1 MDEDNK
7 PKPKPVRFNTEIFG
21 VINDAVTA
29 NAAHIQQLFDTFM
42 VLEKGAAAMY
52 DVVMEYHKRL
62 NRLEKEF
69 LALER
74 KINEKDNPR

>member
-1 MDEDNK
+1 MDDDNK

-29 NAAHIQQLFDTFM
+29 NATNIQQL
-42 VLEKGAAAMY
+42 Y
-52 DVVMEYHKRL
+52 DVVVDCHQRL

-69 LALER
+69 LALEKR
-74 KINEKDNPR
+74 VKKHEKNHSR